1 MAELSD
7 RKDCLLAWKAA
18 LRLTGDILPCAV
30 CRAHFHS
37 QIGRVHYA
45 AVHHTAVE
53 VRQIIRH
60 MLWDIHR
67 SILVD
72 AGKESISEEALTD
85 LYGGDRT
92 NVIQA
97 AQALVMEIQTTFT
110 RDRIMN
116 RIQTVALPQWV
127 RAVEHLLHL
136 LARAPAAPS
145 RTYHR

>member
-7 RKDCLLAWKAA
+7 RKDCLLAWRSA

-45 AVHHTAVE
+45 AVHHTAEE
-53 VRQIIRH
+53 VQQIIRH

-67 SILVD
+67 TILVD
-72 AGKESISEEALTD
+72 AGKESVSEEALTG
-85 LYGGDRT
+85 LYGGERAT
-92 NVIQA
+92 VIQNMRT
-97 AQALVMEIQTTFT
+97 LVTEIQTTFT

-116 RIQTVALPQWV
+116 RIQTIALPQWV

-136 LARAPAAPS
+136 LARAPAVPS